1 MASYIGRRKFL
12 ATLGGA
18 AVAWPLVARA
28 QQPALPVVGFM
39 SSASSNGMAF
49 YVTAFRNGLKEVG
62 YVEGRNIAVEYR
74 WAEEQ
79 SDRLPALASDLVS
92 RQVAAIFA
100 DSRSALAAKSVTTT
114 IPIVFSSGGDPVEL
128 GLVTSLNRPGGN
140 VTGVS
145 FLVSTIAA
153 KRLEL
158 LHELVPTAGVIGY
171 LLNPE
176 NPLTVRQTR
185 DLEAAARALGLQ
197 LHLVSAH
204 GEHDFEQAF
213 AQFVQHRVDAV
224 IVGGD
229 PIFLNRRDQVVAL
242 AARHAIP
249 AIYNSRTWAIAGGL
263 MSYGPSVE
271 DANRLCGIYV
281 GQILNGAK
289 PADLP
294 VIQSAK
300 FDLWI
305 NLKTAKTLG
314 LKVPLTLQVAAD
326 DVIE

>member
-1 MASYIGRRKFL
+1 VA
-12 ATLGGA
+12 A
-18 AVAWPLVARA
+18 AVQILHAIDRGRGAIARGGDDCRSDSCDRR
-28 QQPALPVVGFM
+28 QNV
-39 SSASSNGMAF
+39 
-49 YVTAFRNGLKEVG
+49 
-62 YVEGRNIAVEYR
+62 AVEYR
-74 WAEEQ
+74 WAEDE
-79 SDRLPALASDLVS
+79 SDRLADLAADLVS

-100 DSRSALAAKSVTTT
+100 DSRSALAAKAITTT

-145 FLVSTIAA
+145 FLVGTISA

-158 LHELVPTAGVIGY
+158 LHELMPTAAVIGY
-171 LLNPE
+171 LLNPG
-176 NPLTVRQTR
+176 NPPTVREAQ

-197 LHLVSAH
+197 LHPVIAH
-204 GEHDFEQAF
+204 GERDFAPAF
-213 AQFVQHRVDAV
+213 AQFVHRRVDAI
-224 IVGGD
+224 IVAGD
-229 PIFLNRRDQVVAL
+229 PSFISRRDQIVAL
-242 AARHAIP
+242 AGLHAIP

-271 DANRLCGIYV
+271 DANRLCGGYV
-281 GQILNGAK
+281 GQILKGAK

-294 VIQSAK
+294 VIQSTK

-326 DVIE
+326 EVIE

>member
-1 MASYIGRRKFL
+1 LSSTTTYLAMSLFMRSVIASGVLPGILVPSLVASPGHRGSADLSHGQGDGNVVSSLHCMNDLQPEGHMASYIGRRKFL

-171 LLNPE
+171 FLNPD

-229 PIFLNRRDQVVAL
+229 PIFLNRRDQVCG
-242 AARHAIP
+242 
-249 AIYNSRTWAIAGGL
+249 AGGTARD
-263 MSYGPSVE
+263 S
-271 DANRLCGIYV
+271 R
-281 GQILNGAK
+281 
-289 PADLP
+289 DL
-294 VIQSAK
+294 
-300 FDLWI
+300 
-305 NLKTAKTLG
+305 
-314 LKVPLTLQVAAD
+314 
-326 DVIE
+326 

>member
-1 MASYIGRRKFL
+1 MRRREFITL
-12 ATLGGA
+12 LGGA
-18 AVAWPLVARA
+18 AAVWPIAARA
-28 QQPALPVVGFM
+28 QQSVLPVVGFL
-39 SSASSNGMAF
+39 SAASPTGMAF
-49 YVTAFRNGLKEVG
+49 YVTAFRNGLKEAG

-79 SDRLPALASDLVS
+79 SDRLPALAADLVS

-100 DSRSALAAKSVTTT
+100 DSRSAFAAKAVTTT

-158 LHELVPTAGVIGY
+158 LHELVPTAAVIGY
-171 LLNPE
+171 LLNPD

-197 LHLVSAH
+197 LDLVSAH
-204 GEHDFEQAF
+204 GERDFEQAF
-213 AQFVQHRVDAV
+213 AQFAQHRVDAV

-242 AARHAIP
+242 AARHALP
-249 AIYNSRTWAIAGGL
+249 TVYYSREYAEAGGL
-263 MSYGPSVE
+263 MSTAAVSWMRIAGPAST
-271 DANRLCGIYV
+271 
-281 GQILNGAK
+281 
-289 PADLP
+289 PAASSRARKRP
-294 VIQSAK
+294 TCRSHSRPSSS
-300 FDLWI
+300 W
-305 NLKTAKTLG
+305 
-314 LKVPLTLQVAAD
+314 
-326 DVIE
+326 

>member
-1 MASYIGRRKFL
+1 MFGMRRREFITL
-12 ATLGGA
+12 LGGA
-18 AVAWPLVARA
+18 AAWPLMAHA
-28 QQPALPVVGFM
+28 QQPSMPVVGYLSPTSFATL
-39 SSASSNGMAF
+39 SERLRGL
-49 YVTAFRNGLKEVG
+49 RHGLKETG
-62 YVEGRNIAVEYR
+62 YIEGQNVTVEYR

-79 SDRLPALASDLVS
+79 SDRLPTLAADLVS

-100 DSRSALAAKSVTTT
+100 DSRSALAAKAVTTT
-114 IPIVFSSGGDPVEL
+114 TPIVFSSGGDPVEL

-140 VTGVS
+140 ITGVT
-145 FLVSTIAA
+145 FLVSTISA

-158 LHELVPTAGVIGY
+158 LHELVPRAALIGY
-171 LLNPE
+171 LSNPD
-176 NPLTVRQTR
+176 NPLTVRQTI
-185 DLEAAARALGLQ
+185 DLEGAARALGLQ

-204 GEHDFEQAF
+204 GERDFEQAF
-213 AQFVQHRVDAV
+213 VKFVERRVDAV

-242 AARHAIP
+242 AAQHAIP

-271 DANRLCGIYV
+271 DSNRLCGIYV
-281 GQILNGAK
+281 GQILKGAK

-294 VIQSAK
+294 VIQSTK

-326 DVIE
+326 EVIE